1 MDLRILQISFQQM
14 IVLQLLSMQV
24 VLVLFLN
31 STPGSDKQ
39 KIKSA
44 IDKLGA
50 GGSTA
55 GAKEIITA
63 YEIA

>member
-1 MDLRILQISFQQM
+1 M
-14 IVLQLLSMQV
+14 IVLQLSSIQV

-55 GAKEIITA
+55 GAKEIITV